1 MARILLAPDSF
12 KGTLWAWEVCEA
24 LEQGFRKAGVGADFI
39 HLPLADGGEGT
50 AQVIGRLTGAEFRR
64 AKVMGPIG
72 EEVEAVYA
80 LDRKNA
86 CAYLDMASAA
96 GLPLVPPE
104 RRNPLETTT
113 YGVGSLLMDARAQG
127 AEHLVVGVGGSA
139 TVDGGIGCLIA
150 LGAVICDAE
159 GRRIDRGVGGDLP
172 RVTSVDL
179 SQPRRW
185 ASGIRLTVAV
195 DVQNPLLGPTGA
207 ARVYGPQKGA
217 GPEEVEALEEG
228 LKNWARLVEAEAG
241 KEFSQEPGMGASGG
255 LSFGLAAI
263 GAEVVP
269 GARLVLEIARMRQ
282 QVADA
287 DLVITGEGM
296 LDGRTFFGK
305 VPLEVLRMC
314 VSAGKPCIM
323 IAGKVE
329 AAQRW
334 LDEGATAV
342 VPVLHGLCAEPETRE
357 EAEILLEE
365 TAQMVGHLLEVHL
378 PGIRRK

>member
-12 KGTLWAWEVCEA
+12 KGTLWAWEVCEV
-24 LEQGFRKAGVGADFI
+24 LERGFRKAGVGADFI

-150 LGAVICDAE
+150 LGAVIRDAE
-159 GRRIDRGVGGDLP
+159 GRRIQRGVGGDLP
-172 RVTSVDL
+172 RVAFVDL

-217 GPEEVEALEEG
+217 GPEDVEALEEG
-228 LKNWARLVEAEAG
+228 LKNWARLVETETG

>member
-12 KGTLWAWEVCEA
+12 KGTLWAWEVCEV
-24 LEQGFRKAGVGADFI
+24 LERGFRKAGVGGDFI

-150 LGAVICDAE
+150 LGAVIRDAE
-159 GRRIDRGVGGDLP
+159 GRRIQRGVGGDLP
-172 RVTSVDL
+172 RVAFVDL

-228 LKNWARLVEAEAG
+228 LKNWARLVEAETG

-296 LDGRTFFGK
+296 LDARTFFGK